1 MCVCVCEGED
11 ICYCTVCAK
20 CQILL
25 SCRSGHFNTLPSRG
39 KNRLDTSP
47 MEMMDGKNH
56 NTLPPAKVRS
66 HSLAVEPPQPLVLN
80 KPRKSVIPEQAVVG
94 IKSSASADD
103 LDKSN
108 FVGGDGIGGIVPL
121 NNRGSFRDSGIEQS
135 PRSSTSGTLSN
146 QDSPPHSLYHT
157 GSNEHI
163 VNGST
168 HSSSDQEVPPP
179 IPMKKS
185 RQHKSHSIDILSEV
199 RFLSRSP
206 LKIRNTFG
214 SHLKLLG

>member
-1 MCVCVCEGED
+1 MPNPSPPP
-11 ICYCTVCAK
+11 
-20 CQILL
+20 

-47 MEMMDGKNH
+47 MEMMDSKNH
-56 NTLPPAKVRS
+56 NTLPPTKARS
-66 HSLAVEPPQPLVLN
+66 HSVAVELGRIDQPIVLN
-80 KPRKSVIPEQAVVG
+80 KPRKSVIPELPGVG

-103 LDKSN
+103 LDKNN

-168 HSSSDQEVPPP
+168 HGSSDQEVPPP

-199 RFLSRSP
+199 RFLSRSS
-206 LKIRNTFG
+206 LKIRTTFG
-214 SHLKLLG
+214 SHLKLLGYFEFV